1 MSAVRQQIRERIVV
15 LCQGLT
21 TTGNRVFDSRVYN
34 FSQTTLPALA
44 VYALSENSERDAFQS
59 TDGLARTVDVMVE
72 GYTQQTEELEDTL
85 DTISAEVETAVA
97 ADPTLNG
104 KAKDTFLSNTEISLT
119 GEGDLPMGVIRMTW
133 TVSYRTKT
141 TLPETPY

>member
-44 VYALSENSERDAFQS
+44 VYALSENSERDSFQS

-72 GYTQQTEELEDTL
+72 GYTQQTEEW
-85 DTISAEVETAVA
+85 ETAVA

>member
-1 MSAVRQQIRERIVV
+1 
-15 LCQGLT
+15 
-21 TTGNRVFDSRVYN
+21 
-34 FSQTTLPALA
+34 
-44 VYALSENSERDAFQS
+44 
-59 TDGLARTVDVMVE
+59 MVE
-72 GYTQQTEELEDTL
+72 GYTQQPEELEDTL

-97 ADPTLNG
+97 ADPPLNG